1 MDKNKIT
8 WIGLGQ
14 AGGNITQIA
23 ETKYN
28 YPAICINT
36 SKEDLSSLKN
46 VKYPIWIENGIGTAK
61 DRKSVIRLM
70 SESIDEVI
78 NKVNNLVAGDI
89 AIVVFSGAGG
99 TGSGSSSFICKYLVS
114 QGKLVVPVVI
124 LPSSNESAKSHANT
138 YDCLAELSQIDGV
151 GGTFLLDNENVE
163 DKFLINNKFVADI
176 DALLSLNHSSQYGN
190 IDEAEIRTLLSCS
203 GISVI
208 SRCSKAKST
217 ASDIIHKWHNGIYAK
232 IESSTAMYLGL
243 STSNRS
249 LNSETLV
256 SGFGGIFDTFIG
268 ISESTSL
275 AILTGLQWPQKRIAQ
290 FRIKFEKVV
299 KTINDTN
306 AMQMFEMLEPLKGLS
321 FIPTAIQ
328 PQAPTSP
335 RDILLG
341 LLNS

>member
-14 AGGNITQIA
+14 AGGNIVQIA

-28 YPAICINT
+28 YSSICINT

-46 VKYPIWIENGIGTAK
+46 IKYPIWIENGIGAAK

-70 SESIDEVI
+70 SESIDDVI
-78 NKVNNLVAGDI
+78 SKINTLVTGDI
-89 AIVVFSGAGG
+89 TIVVFSGAGG
-99 TGSGSSSFICKYLVS
+99 TGSGSSSFICRYLVS
-114 QGKLVVPVVI
+114 QGKIVVPVVI
-124 LPSSNESAKSHANT
+124 LPSNNESAKSHANT

-163 DKFLINNKFVADI
+163 DKFSINNKFVADI

-190 IDEAEIRTLLSCS
+190 IDEAEIRTLLSCP

-208 SRCSKAKST
+208 SRCSKTKST
-217 ASDIIHKWHNGIYAK
+217 VSDIIQKWHNGIYAK
-232 IESSTAMYLGL
+232 IESKTAMYLGI

-249 LNSETLV
+249 LDSEALIKE
-256 SGFGGIFDTFIG
+256 FNGIFDTFSG
-268 ISESTSL
+268 VSEATSL
-275 AILTGLQWPQKRIAQ
+275 AILVGLQWPMRKIEMYKN
-290 FRIKFEKVV
+290 KFEQVMN
-299 KTINDTN
+299 TISRNT
-306 AMQMFEMLEPLKGLS
+306 QK
-321 FIPTAIQ
+321 
-328 PQAPTSP
+328 PQFTTLQGTFSNTHTSIKQKQSSNP

-341 LLNS
+341 LL

>member
-46 VKYPIWIENGIGTAK
+46 VKYPIWIENGIGAAK

-70 SESIDEVI
+70 SESIDDVVGKI
-78 NKVNNLVAGDI
+78 NTLVTGDI

-99 TGSGSSSFICKYLVS
+99 TGSGSSSFICRYLIS
-114 QGKLVVPVVI
+114 QGKIVVPVVI
-124 LPSSNESAKSHANT
+124 LPSDNESAKSHANT
-138 YDCLAELSQIDGV
+138 YDCLAELTQIDGI

-163 DKFLINNKFVADI
+163 DKFSINNKFVADI

-190 IDEAEIRTLLSCS
+190 IDEAEIRTLLSCP
-203 GISVI
+203 GVSVI
-208 SRCSKAKST
+208 SRCSKTKST
-217 ASDIIHKWHNGIYAK
+217 VSDIIQKWHNGIYTK
-232 IESSTAMYLGL
+232 IESKTAMYLGL

-249 LNSETLV
+249 LESETLV
-256 SGFGGIFDTFIG
+256 KEFDGIFDSFLG
-268 ISESTSL
+268 VSEATSL
-275 AILTGLQWPQKRIAQ
+275 AILVGLQWPMKRIEK
-290 FRIKFEKVV
+290 FKSKFEQV
-299 KTINDTN
+299 INTMATN
-306 AMQMFEMLEPLKGLS
+306 THKPQFSPLQGIS
-321 FIPTAIQ
+321 SISTSTDQ
-328 PQAPTSP
+328 PKPSASP
-335 RDILLG
+335 RDILMG
-341 LLNS
+341 LL

>member
-28 YPAICINT
+28 YPSICINT

-46 VKYPIWIENGIGTAK
+46 VKYPIWIENGIGAAK

-78 NKVNNLVAGDI
+78 NKVNNLVTGDI

-99 TGSGSSSFICKYLVS
+99 TGSGSSSFICRYLIS
-114 QGKLVVPVVI
+114 QGKIVVPVVI
-124 LPSSNESAKSHANT
+124 LPSDTESAKSHANA
-138 YDCLAELSQIDGV
+138 YDCLAELNQIEGI
-151 GGTFLLDNENVE
+151 GGMFLLDNNNIE
-163 DKFLINNKFVADI
+163 DKFAINNKFVADM
-176 DALLSLNHSSQYGN
+176 DALLGINHSSQYGN
-190 IDEAEIRTLLSCS
+190 IDEAEIRTLLSCP

-208 SRCSKAKST
+208 SRCSKPKSMP
-217 ASDIIHKWHNGIYAK
+217 SDIIQKWHNGIYAK
-232 IESSTAMYLGL
+232 IESNTAMYLGL

-249 LNSETLV
+249 LDSNTLV
-256 SGFGGIFDTFIG
+256 KEFEGIFDTFLG
-268 ISESTSL
+268 VSEATTL
-275 AILTGLQWPQKRIAQ
+275 AILTGLQFPMGRVEKLKN
-290 FRIKFEKVV
+290 KFEQVV
-299 KTINDTN
+299 NTMTINT
-306 AMQMFEMLEPLKGLS
+306 QKPQFTTLQGLS
-321 FIPTAIQ
+321 PNM
-328 PQAPTSP
+328 QASSKPNSSTSP

-341 LLNS
+341 LL